1 MKKSTFTI
9 IILLIVALLGGW
21 FFWFM
26 YLQGPK
32 TVSPT
37 DVPEPNSFNPLNREP
52 LATKPAETPVKVATT
67 TQIPSNTPLK
77 LPILRKLSDTPVGGM
92 AASTTASTTIVRF
105 IDRGAGY
112 VYEASNKNN
121 NIDNISNTTLPRIYE
136 SYWNKNLNILIL
148 RYLKQDSNTITNFY
162 AEIRKV
168 GTSTSASATS
178 FEIKGKYLSPDI
190 SEIAVSPMGD
200 KIFTWNIESGRGV
213 GYISLFDE
221 KNKVKIA
228 DTPIAQVLIDW
239 PEINTV
245 TINTKASSANY
256 GYLYSID
263 TKTGAMKKI
272 LGSLRGLSTKTSK
285 DMKQTLFSITKGASL
300 NTLLYN
306 SKDES
311 RQEVIFKTLAD
322 KCVWST
328 LRKNEIYCA
337 VPTNIPDGDYP
348 DDWYKGSVQFVDQI
362 WHLDT
367 TTGEVHLLANPL
379 NLANELIDATQLTL
393 DQKEKFLYFINKRDL
408 TLWSL
413 DLNR

>member
-1 MKKSTFTI
+1 
-9 IILLIVALLGGW
+9 
-21 FFWFM
+21 M
-26 YLQGPK
+26 YLQGSK
-32 TVSPT
+32 TENPT
-37 DVPEPNSFNPLNREP
+37 NIPEPNSFNPLNREP
-52 LATKPAETPVKVATT
+52 AITKLVETPEKVATT
-67 TQIPSNTPLK
+67 TTEIPSNTPLK

-112 VYEASNKNN
+112 IYEASNKNN
-121 NIDNISNTTLPRIYE
+121 NIENISNTTLPRIYE
-136 SYWNKNLNILIL
+136 SYWNKNLNVLVL

-162 AEIRKV
+162 AEIRK
-168 GTSTSASATS
+168 TSTSTSVTS
-178 FEIKGKYLSPDI
+178 FEIKGKYLSTDI
-190 SEIAVSPMGD
+190 NEIVVAPTGD
-200 KIFTWNIESGRGV
+200 KIFTWNIEGGRGM
-213 GYISLFDE
+213 GYISSFDE

-228 DTPIAQVLIDW
+228 DTPITQVLIEW

-245 TINTKASSANY
+245 TINTKASSGNY

-263 TKTGAMKKI
+263 TKTGAMKKM
-272 LGSLRGLSTKTSK
+272 LGGLRGLSTKISK
-285 DMKQTLFSITKGASL
+285 DMKQTLLSITKSTGF

-311 RQEVIFKTLAD
+311 GREVIFKTLAD

-348 DDWYKGSVQFVDQI
+348 DDWYRGNVQFVDQI

-367 TTGEVHLLANPL
+367 ITGEVHLLANPL
-379 NLANELIDATQLTL
+379 NLANELIDATQLIL

>member
-1 MKKSTFTI
+1 MKKSTLII

-26 YLQGPK
+26 YLQGSK
-32 TVSPT
+32 TENPT
-37 DVPEPNSFNPLNREP
+37 NIPEPNSFNPLNREP
-52 LATKPAETPVKVATT
+52 AITKLVETPEKVATT
-67 TQIPSNTPLK
+67 TTEIPSNTPLK

-112 VYEASNKNN
+112 IYEASNKNN
-121 NIDNISNTTLPRIYE
+121 NIENISNTTLPRIYE
-136 SYWNKNLNILIL
+136 SYWNKNLNVLVL

-162 AEIRKV
+162 AEIRK
-168 GTSTSASATS
+168 TSTSTSVTS
-178 FEIKGKYLSPDI
+178 FEIKGKYLSTDI
-190 SEIAVSPMGD
+190 NEIVVAPTGD
-200 KIFTWNIESGRGV
+200 KIFTWNIEGGRGM
-213 GYISLFDE
+213 GYISSFDE

-228 DTPIAQVLIDW
+228 DTPITQVLIEW

-245 TINTKASSANY
+245 TINTKASSGNY

-263 TKTGAMKKI
+263 TKTGAMKKM
-272 LGSLRGLSTKTSK
+272 LGGLRGLSTKISK
-285 DMKQTLFSITKGASL
+285 DMKQTLLSITKSTGF

-311 RQEVIFKTLAD
+311 GREVIFKTLAD

-348 DDWYKGSVQFVDQI
+348 DDWYRGNVQFVDQI

-367 TTGEVHLLANPL
+367 ITGEVHLLANPL
-379 NLANELIDATQLTL
+379 NLANELIDATQLIL